1 MGGTGED
8 ITQGCARLACDRQ
21 GLNTGMAKRT
31 RARVTPLGANPRE
44 CGDRGIRGAFGTGV
58 KDTVARIEQS
68 IQYMHGTVWRDEK
81 FLKVRHKCKNQH
93 EE

>member
-1 MGGTGED
+1 MHHYPRNQFG
-8 ITQGCARLACDRQ
+8 IAQ
-21 GLNTGMAKRT
+21 
-31 RARVTPLGANPRE
+31 RVPSKKEAGR
-44 CGDRGIRGAFGTGV
+44 TGV